1 MKRVFVAIFA
11 LMLFAACNPKQAWK
25 RNSIESAEKILM
37 EQAKAGK
44 VDTAMVDGLLADYEG
59 YAATYPNDTMGAVYL
74 FKAADFYRYMHKPL
88 KSIGLYQKI
97 YDNYRAIPKRP
108 YALFLQGFIFENEV
122 GNTTTAKDIY
132 EKFLAEF
139 PNHPIA
145 KDVRVTLNNLGKTPE
160 QLIQE
165 FEARN
170 QLDSLAKAENK

>member
-59 YAATYPNDTMGAVYL
+59 YAAKYPDDTMGATYL

-97 YDNYRAIPKRP
+97 YDNYPAIPKHP

-122 GNTTTAKDIY
+122 GNTTTAKAIY
-132 EKFLAEF
+132 EKFLTEF

-165 FEARN
+165 FELRG
-170 QLDSLAKAENK
+170 QQDSLAKAAK

>member
-1 MKRVFVAIFA
+1 MKRVFVAIIA
-11 LMLFAACNPKQAWK
+11 LMLFGACNPKQAWK
-25 RNSIESAEKILM
+25 RNSIESEEKILM

-59 YAATYPNDTMGAVYL
+59 YAATYPDDTMGAVYL

-97 YDNYRAIPKRP
+97 YDNYPSVSKHP
-108 YALFLQGFIFENEV
+108 YALFLQGFIFENEA
-122 GNTTTAKDIY
+122 GNPTTAKAIY
-132 EKFLAEF
+132 EKFLVEF

-170 QLDSLAKAENK
+170 QQDSLAKAAK